1 MPEAYRR
8 KGWITAMYVPLRA
21 ALEFISLAALIP
33 VLVIILD
40 SGWQEQD
47 TVLAGIYRSAGIADE
62 RKFVIWICMAVILVT
77 VVKNVLSLMIMRA
90 QNSYAMSLYRYFSHT
105 VFTS

>member
-8 KGWITAMYVPLRA
+8 KGWIAAMYVPLRA

-47 TVLAGIYRSAGIADE
+47 TVPQELRTNE
-62 RKFVIWICMAVILVT
+62 
-77 VVKNVLSLMIMRA
+77 
-90 QNSYAMSLYRYFSHT
+90 NSSYGS
-105 VFTS
+105 VWP

>member
-1 MPEAYRR
+1 MTQGNIFKSMPEAYRR
-8 KGWITAMYVPLRA
+8 KGWIT
-21 ALEFISLAALIP
+21 ALIP

-90 QNSYAMSLYRYFSHT
+90 QNSYAMSLYR
-105 VFTS
+105 